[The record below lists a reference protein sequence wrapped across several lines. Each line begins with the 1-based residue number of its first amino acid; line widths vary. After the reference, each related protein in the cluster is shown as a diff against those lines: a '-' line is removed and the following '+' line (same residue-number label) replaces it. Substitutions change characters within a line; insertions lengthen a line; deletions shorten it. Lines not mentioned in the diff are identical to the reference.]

1 MAVKLQS
8 TLESPGRLVLL
19 QVAESFPVSDSLK
32 WNPSLSSLIVLI
44 FLGDA
49 GSQSVQNESG
59 GGRKGV

>member
-8 TLESPGRLVLL
+8 TLESPGRLVL

-32 WNPSLSSLIVLI
+32 WNPSHSSLIVLI